1 VNNDRTGAGRAGG
14 TRVTQR
20 EAAELLG
27 VTVEAIRKR
36 VARGTLRSDKG
47 EDGRRYVY
55 LDTDPDAGGP
65 QPDSPALTSELR
77 DRLRYVEGQLEAER
91 QAHAEARRIIA
102 GLVERM
108 PPQLEAPQ
116 DERESP
122 VATSDEPE
130 MAVSSSD
137 GTTTVYVDEATARE
151 MTRQRLVRI
160 LVSSLLIV
168 VPSYLITAISASG
181 ETFSSTI
188 SSVLSAFSS
197 VVTSGLSAVTGD
209 QIVTIISASIGVIGT
224 LFATYLTIRAT
235 RRARNR

>member
-20 EAAELLG
+20 EAAERLG

-65 QPDSPALTSELR
+65 QPEPDTLTSELR

-102 GLVERM
+102 GLVERI
-108 PPQLEAPQ
+108 PAIEAPQ
-116 DERESP
+116 EASEASETVEEKPER
-122 VATSDEPE
+122 AEPH
-130 MAVSSSD
+130 S
-137 GTTTVYVDEATARE
+137 TTVESQEGT
-151 MTRQRLVRI
+151 QRPWWRR
-160 LVSSLLIV
+160 
-168 VPSYLITAISASG
+168 
-181 ETFSSTI
+181 
-188 SSVLSAFSS
+188 VL
-197 VVTSGLSAVTGD
+197 GG
-209 QIVTIISASIGVIGT
+209 
-224 LFATYLTIRAT
+224 
-235 RRARNR
+235 